1 VTAKEKLHL
10 LVDRL
15 SDGEAEH
22 ARIVL
27 QEDPGSNL
35 EEWGDLEAQMDASMA
50 GSLRE
55 LDREERE
62 AGFPPWDPERSA

>member
-27 QEDPGSNL
+27 EDGPGSSL
-35 EEWGDLEAQMDASMA
+35 EEWGDLDAQMDVAMA

-55 LDREERE
+55 LDEEERKD
-62 AGFPPWDPERSA
+62 GFPPWNPERPT